1 MRFFYC
7 SSSDKVNEISQNGVN
22 SNEDGFIPIIMLDEK
37 FLMYQFVV
45 DSYAFE
51 MLGFKEYCFFEIDQR
66 GIIGKINQLDTEDI
80 FAPFYKIV
88 KQDFIEK
95 EYLIPQITDRYDSMG
110 FDIGVFLV
118 ENKHNFNDKY
128 KKKVL
133 EYAEESV

>member
-1 MRFFYC
+1 
-7 SSSDKVNEISQNGVN
+7 VNEISQNGIVAN
-22 SNEDGFIPIIMLDEK
+22 KQGFIPLIMLDER

-51 MLGFKEYCFFEIDQR
+51 ILGFNEYCFFEIDQK
-66 GIIGKINQLDTEDI
+66 GVKGKISKMDTNDI

-88 KQDFIEK
+88 KQEFIGK
-95 EYLIPQITDRYDSMG
+95 EYLTPQITDRYESMG

-118 ENKHNFNDKY
+118 ENKHNFNEKY

-133 EYAEESV
+133 EYAKESV